1 MPQLVQ
7 MGEFRSLY
15 ASGTFL
21 ASEFL
26 SGKRAAQ
33 GRFSGWLGVLPMS
46 PFGGVG
52 VQPED
57 VVEAFLGGVGVG
69 EDAFGAGPAFV
80 SGGVEQDGF
89 LDTGQV
95 GDCLL
100 YTSDAADE

>member
-33 GRFSGWLGVLPMS
+33 GRFSGWLGVLPKS

-57 VVEAFLGGVGVG
+57 VVEAFWG
-69 EDAFGAGPAFV
+69 
-80 SGGVEQDGF
+80 SS
-89 LDTGQV
+89 LDRV
-95 GDCLL
+95 DLR
-100 YTSDAADE
+100 